1 MRLTLATNVNGT
13 QPDVTFDLLRTGGAQ
28 VSGEIVISNCNTST
42 NRKAAYDEER
52 IVGVVIQEDGDLGK
66 LSLAPLVSEVETA
79 EDFMKLTNCSLPQ
92 QGEWLITIIV

>member
-1 MRLTLATNVNGT
+1 M
-13 QPDVTFDLLRTGGAQ
+13 TFDLLRTGGAQ
-28 VSGEIVISNCNTST
+28 ISNCNTST

-66 LSLAPLVSEVETA
+66 LSLAPLVIEVETA

-92 QGEWLITIIV
+92 QGECQYTIIV